1 MQYIAVLIILEMLC
15 VNLYVSHICLDRK
28 AAPVIVVPVMAV
40 FSLLLWRI
48 SAATITSLPGYGEG
62 YFIFLGLFY
71 LIPLLFLYRCGIKTT
86 ISVMF
91 LSWSYTMLAFLFSQ
105 YLGQLF
111 PESAQMTA
119 TLIIQTAVYLVTLR
133 PFLRLLHERLLYVI
147 AYEQTDRCNML
158 FCLSAS
164 TCAVIFC
171 ANFVLLKEHSL
182 AAKLALICTLAVNTT
197 LMYQA
202 LYGLTHARRN
212 AVQTRQES
220 LTDALTGLNN
230 RRAFFEQAELL
241 VEGGHPFAIAFID
254 LDRFKSINDTYGHV
268 AGDSYLRRFAQAFT
282 RQFSDQG
289 TLYRIAGDEF
299 IFLREGEQ
307 GADAMLEGMRG
318 FSVFS
323 AESEIPFLGFSCGTA
338 AFPADAG
345 VLDELLGVADGR
357 MYRAKTDSRAAK
369 NTV

>member
-1 MQYIAVLIILEMLC
+1 MLC
-15 VNLYVSHICLDRK
+15 VNLYISHICLERK
-28 AAPVIVVPVMAV
+28 ASAKIVVPVMV
-40 FSLLLWRI
+40 GFTLLLVGI
-48 SAATITSLPGYGEG
+48 NSVTLAALPGYGEG
-62 YFIFLGLFY
+62 FFVFLGFFY
-71 LIPLLFLYRCGIKTT
+71 LIPLFFLYRCGIKTT
-86 ISVMF
+86 LSVMC
-91 LSWSYTMLAFLFSQ
+91 LSWSYTMLIYLFSK
-105 YLGQLF
+105 YLGQFF
-111 PESAQMTA
+111 PEAAQMIA
-119 TLIIQTAVYLVTLR
+119 MLIIQTVMYLLTLR
-133 PFLRLLHERLLYVI
+133 FFLRLLHERLLYVI
-147 AYEQTDRCNML
+147 VHDQPNKGNMF

-164 TCAVIFC
+164 TCAVTFC
-171 ANFVLLKEHSL
+171 ANWVLLKEDSL

-202 LYGLTHARRN
+202 LYGLTHARRH

-241 VEGGHPFAIAFID
+241 VRGERPFAIAFID

-268 AGDSYLRRFAQAFT
+268 AGDDYLRRFARAFT
-282 RQFSDQG
+282 GQFSHQG

-299 IFLREGEQ
+299 VFLWEGEP
-307 GADAMLEGMRG
+307 GAEAMLEEIRG
-318 FSVFS
+318 FSVPS
-323 AESEIPFLGFSCGTA
+323 ANSAVPFLGFSCGAA

-345 VLDELLGVADGR
+345 ALDELLGVADSR